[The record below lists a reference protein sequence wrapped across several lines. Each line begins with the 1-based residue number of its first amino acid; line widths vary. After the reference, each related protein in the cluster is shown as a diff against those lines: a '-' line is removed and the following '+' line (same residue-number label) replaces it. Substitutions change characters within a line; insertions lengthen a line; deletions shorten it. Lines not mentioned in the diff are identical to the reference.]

1 MIYLDNSA
9 TTQIDEEILDAMM
22 PWMRDFFG
30 NPSSAYALG
39 RKSRVA
45 IEEAREEIAA
55 SINAHPAELI
65 FTSGGTEA
73 NNTIL
78 KSSCIESNLADALV
92 ISSIEHHA
100 VSHPA
105 EWLANQGFTLD
116 I

>member
-9 TTQIDEEILDAMM
+9 TTHIDEEILDAML

-39 RKSRVA
+39 RKARVA

-55 SINAHPAELI
+55 SMNAHPAELL

-73 NNTIL
+73 DR
-78 KSSCIESNLADALV
+78 KSV
-92 ISSIEHHA
+92 
-100 VSHPA
+100 V
-105 EWLANQGFTLD
+105 
-116 I
+116 